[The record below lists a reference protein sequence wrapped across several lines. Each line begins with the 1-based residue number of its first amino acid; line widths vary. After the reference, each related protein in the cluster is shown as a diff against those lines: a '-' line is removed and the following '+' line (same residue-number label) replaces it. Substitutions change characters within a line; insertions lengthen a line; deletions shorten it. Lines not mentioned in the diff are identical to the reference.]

1 MHLLPR
7 TCVSQMSWW
16 GKGRKEGSPATW
28 EGWHPCDALNR
39 TALSVGFLHSTVLLR
54 LALCS
59 PVLHVRSAEHL
70 HELALAS
77 PQCFVGLNG
86 AIVKNM
92 HAQSPGTHSLL
103 CLSVLHDSVFA
114 RAPLFAAAAT
124 ELLHN
129 WWTVVISVL
138 IVASGRARVF
148 VYVCTC
154 QVRQP
159 CVSAQWSLSFQMP
172 KTNTKSPGL

>member
-1 MHLLPR
+1 MGGLTPMR
-7 TCVSQMSWW
+7 CVKQNRSVCGVFAQHSATVV
-16 GKGRKEGSPATW
+16 SPAKKK
-28 EGWHPCDALNR
+28 N
-39 TALSVGFLHSTVLLR
+39 
-54 LALCS
+54 S

-70 HELALAS
+70 HELALAL
-77 PQCFVGLNG
+77 PQCFMGLNG
-86 AIVKNM
+86 AIVKNT

-103 CLSVLHDSVFA
+103 CLSDLHDSVFA
-114 RAPLFAAAAT
+114 RARLFAAAAT

-159 CVSAQWSLSFQMP
+159 CVSAVIFELSNA
-172 KTNTKSPGL
+172 KDKD